1 MNERLIIF
9 MLHMIIAALLFAVAL
24 IIIIASRRIRRS
36 EQRALTDTVTGLL
49 NSTGF
54 ARKAQRY
61 LNASEPQYAVVAM
74 QLRNYRQITETFGRD
89 KCDQVLKHLSKV
101 LKAALGNM
109 EPVARYNGNTF
120 CFLMKNRQESAILDR
135 LTRIYESANRY
146 NQSTLISYELDLQ
159 FGVYFPSDNSEALI
173 DIKEKIEDLVKG
185 SDQRYCFFR
194 GKKTDAAARKWEL
207 IQQMDRSLR
216 NGDFL
221 VFLQPKVRLSDNKIV
236 GAEALIRW
244 RHPQR
249 GLLTPDMFIPVL
261 EEYHLLPRYDL
272 HLFEQ
277 TCRQL
282 ERWAKAGKAP
292 CPVSVNLSHET
303 ARQKNFMQ
311 PYVRLVQKYNIAPE
325 NIEFELSRKLQRL
338 DMQELSSIV
347 DEIHANNFRCAL
359 DRFGGDVISLR
370 LLRELD
376 VDTIKLDHRLLSS
389 ENNNRRNRFI
399 LEGIIKIASQLQIHT
414 VAEGIDNASQVQYLK
429 QAGCDMVQGYYYF
442 QPLSVDAFGLTAY
455 ENGELRYVEEEN
467 NNSAQKLF
475 SSGGSTSGSIIM
487 FSLLTGSDR
496 VVFSELFSPMLDE
509 QHTVSNALAF
519 FQRSDLIH
527 ENDRRDFFHLLER
540 CAKENG
546 WVENTIRFYTSKGRY
561 EWLEVHL
568 HKEYLPAVGET
579 VIAGTLVNVAGWK
592 NEVNRWKEKANRDAL
607 TGLYNREYFERYA
620 SDALDNRTVSNAGV
634 VFIDIDDFKK
644 VNDTLGHM
652 VGDDVICWFAKRIL
666 GVFEQTDIVA
676 RYGGDEFVVFVNN
689 ANKEDLRN
697 RLQRLCDEL
706 QVPFRSGTIEYR
718 ASGTIG
724 AAVFPEDGGSYLELL
739 DRADSALYEAK
750 RQGKKRFVLY
760 RPGLA
765 QAPKD

>member
-1 MNERLIIF
+1 
-9 MLHMIIAALLFAVAL
+9 MLQVVIVMLFLCVVLVMIVA
-24 IIIIASRRIRRS
+24 RKRIRRS
-36 EQRALTDTVTGLL
+36 EQKAMTDTVTGLL

-54 ARKAQRY
+54 ARKSQRY
-61 LNASEPQYAVVAM
+61 LNTSDPQYAVVAM
-74 QLRNYRQITETFGRD
+74 QLRNYRQVTETFGRE
-89 KCDQVLKHLSKV
+89 KCDQVLKHLSKT
-101 LKAALGNM
+101 LKSALGNM

-135 LTRIYESANRY
+135 LTRIYESTNRY
-146 NQSTLISYELDLQ
+146 NQSALIPYELDVQ
-159 FGVYFPSDNSEALI
+159 FGVYFPTDGAEALI
-173 DIKEKIEDLVKG
+173 DIKEKIEDIMKG

-194 GKKTDAAARKWEL
+194 SKNTEATSRKWEL

-249 GLLTPDMFIPVL
+249 GMLTPDMFIPIL
-261 EEYHLLPRYDL
+261 EEYHLLPQYDL
-272 HLFEQ
+272 YLFEQ

-282 ERWAKAGKAP
+282 DRWNKAGMAA

-325 NIEFELSRKLQRL
+325 NIEFELNRKLQRL
-338 DMQELSSIV
+338 DMQELSTIV
-347 DEIHANNFRCAL
+347 NEIHANNFRCAL

-370 LLRELD
+370 LLRELE

-389 ENNNRRNRFI
+389 ENNNRRSRFI
-399 LEGIIKIASQLQIHT
+399 LEGIIKIASQMQTHT

-429 QAGCDMVQGYYYF
+429 QVGCDLVQGYYYF
-442 QPLSVDAFGLTAY
+442 QPLSVDAFSYTAY

-467 NNSAQKLF
+467 NKSAQKLF
-475 SSGGSTSGSIIM
+475 TSGTSTSGSIIM
-487 FSLLTGSDR
+487 FSILTGTDR
-496 VVFSELFSPMLDE
+496 VIFSELFSPMLDE
-509 QHTVSNALAF
+509 KHTVSNALAF

-527 ENDRRDFFHLLER
+527 ENDRKDFFHLLER
-540 CAKENG
+540 CSKENG
-546 WVENTIRFYTSKGRY
+546 WVENTIRFYTSNGRY
-561 EWLEVHL
+561 EWLEVHM
-568 HKEYLPAVGET
+568 HKEYLPAAGET
-579 VIAGTLVNVAGWK
+579 VIAGTLVNVASWK

-620 SDALDNRTVSNAGV
+620 SDALDNRTVSNAAV

-689 ANKEDLRN
+689 ANKADLRN

-724 AAVFPEDGGSYLELL
+724 AAVFPEDGGSYLDLL